1 MQSINCLNRFTKALG
16 VLTLTLFVSFATQA
30 ASLTLVDAFGN
41 NPGNLKMYKYVPPG
55 LKENAPL
62 VVVLHGCGQSAEI
75 YGHGAGW
82 VGLADQFGFAL
93 VLPEQQESNNQ
104 SRCFNWFNGF
114 SWNDYFPWNF
124 QWIGSDIDRD
134 KGEAESIVSMLTN
147 AIKTHRLDQRRVFV
161 TGLSGGGAMTA
172 VMLATYPELFA
183 GGAVLAGVPY
193 KCATDLYVAISPS
206 ECGLD
211 YPKKAGNAR
220 IKSLSPAIWGDKVR
234 DANRGFRGP
243 WPRLSIWH
251 GTADGTVV
259 VAGADELEKQWLNVH
274 GLDKV
279 PASIVQPPESKHRH
293 STYRDTQGRVQ
304 LEVHRIVG
312 MGHGTPIID
321 GQCGRQGEHLFDV
334 GICSSQHIAR
344 FWGIAPLP

>member
-1 MQSINCLNRFTKALG
+1 MQSINCLNQTTRVLWI
-16 VLTLTLFVSFATQA
+16 LTLTLFVSFGAQA
-30 ASLTLVDAFGN
+30 ASLALVDSFGK

-75 YGHGAGW
+75 YGNGAGW
-82 VGLADQFGFAL
+82 VALADKFGFAL
-93 VLPEQQESNNQ
+93 VLPEQQESNNP

-124 QWIGSDIDRD
+124 KWMGSDIDRD
-134 KGEAESIVSMLTN
+134 DGEAASIVSMVKT

-172 VMLATYPELFA
+172 VMLASYPELFA

-193 KCATDLYVAISPS
+193 KCATDPYMALSPT

-211 YPKKAGNAR
+211 YAKKAGNAR
-220 IKSLSPAIWGDKVR
+220 IKSLSPSIWGDKVR
-234 DANRGFRGP
+234 DANRAFRGP

-259 VAGADELEKQWLNVH
+259 AAGADELEKQWRNVH

-279 PASIVQPPESKHRH
+279 PASIEQSTASNHRH
-293 STYRDTQGRVQ
+293 STYRDAQGKVQ

-312 MGHGTPIID
+312 MGHGTPVID
-321 GQCGRQGEHLFDV
+321 GQCGRKGEHLFDV
-334 GICSSQHIAR
+334 GICSSQHIAS
-344 FWGIAPLP
+344 FWGIAPRP